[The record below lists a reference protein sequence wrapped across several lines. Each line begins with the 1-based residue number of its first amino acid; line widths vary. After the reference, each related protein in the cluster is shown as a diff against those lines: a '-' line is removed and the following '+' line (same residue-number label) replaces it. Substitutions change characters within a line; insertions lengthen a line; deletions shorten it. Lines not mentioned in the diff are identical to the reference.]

1 MKQDIVKKITKYID
15 TWRILEQGDRV
26 LAAVSGGSDSVA
38 LAVLLHQLAPKY
50 RLKLHWVH
58 VNHQIRPEA
67 GEDADF
73 VQRLAARFGVSLS
86 VEKITPLFVARHQKR
101 SLEETARELR
111 FKVFEKIAEETG
123 SCRIVLAHHQNDQA
137 ETVLMRI
144 IRGSGTRGIGAMTP
158 VTLWR
163 GKTIIR
169 PLLECSKKELRDW
182 LVARDL
188 PWREDSSNQ
197 NREYFRNRIRNHLIP
212 LLEESY
218 NKKIQERLATL
229 AACSQEDQ
237 ACIENSARN
246 IYQQLAVRSRD
257 QIHISLDRLLPLSKA
272 IQRQITRLAI
282 GEVQGNL
289 KRIDF
294 RHWKEAEDLY
304 YSRPGRSE
312 VHLPN
317 GVIAQKINGEIVFY
331 RGEIYARGNKEGQKT
346 KTAVLT
352 A

>member
-1 MKQDIVKKITKYID
+1 MKQDLVRKISKYID
-15 TWRILEQGDRV
+15 TWHLLETGDRV
-26 LAAVSGGSDSVA
+26 LVAVSGGSDSVA
-38 LAVLLHQLAPKY
+38 LAVLLHQLAPRY
-50 RLKLHWVH
+50 RLKLHWIH

-67 GEDADF
+67 GEEAEF
-73 VQRLAARFGVSLS
+73 VQRMAARFGISLS
-86 VEKITPLFVARHQKR
+86 VEKISPLSAARRQKR
-101 SLEETARELR
+101 SLEETARDLR
-111 FKVFEKIAEETG
+111 FNAFEKIADETKSG
-123 SCRIVLAHHQNDQA
+123 RIALAHHQNDQA

-144 IRGSGTRGIGAMTP
+144 LRGSGTQGIGAMSP

-163 GKTIIR
+163 GKAVIR

-182 LVARDL
+182 LIAHDL

-197 NREYFRNRIRNHLIP
+197 NSEYLRNRIRNHLIP

-237 ACIENSARN
+237 TYIENSARN
-246 IYQQLAVRSRD
+246 IYRQLAVRSGD
-257 QIHISLDRLLPLSKA
+257 QVHISLDSLLPLSKA

-282 GEVQGNL
+282 GEVQGSL

-294 RHWKEAEDLY
+294 RHWREAEDLWY
-304 YSRPGRSE
+304 FRPGRSE

-317 GVIAQKINGEIVFY
+317 GVVIQKVKGKIVFY

-346 KTAVLT
+346 KTAPLT